1 MDSGTRRS
9 VASGTSGENN
19 TRCSGYAV
27 ALGMR
32 QIDLVAALGISE
44 IAHLAMSQKC
54 HAVRWVAA
62 TRSSRMLFSAFET
75 EYRACRPRAEEP
87 TALKIIGSY
96 MTGHPQPEPGWTL
109 AQLR

>member
-1 MDSGTRRS
+1 MALTSRARRDRGPHYSRNSELQVSAWRRSCGCFCFDGERDKYSVAGVHVMDSGTRRS

-44 IAHLAMSQKC
+44 IAHLAM
-54 HAVRWVAA
+54 
-62 TRSSRMLFSAFET
+62 
-75 EYRACRPRAEEP
+75 
-87 TALKIIGSY
+87 
-96 MTGHPQPEPGWTL
+96 
-109 AQLR
+109 